1 MAAAPT
7 GWTRDATTY
16 DHAIVITSG
25 TPSPIT
31 GGTANFTAIHPTT
44 NITLTASGSLYG
56 GATSADAQD
65 IPTHTHPGTQTLRG
79 RLSKLVTGYYP
90 NNPTATQ
97 APYYYATGTPPT
109 TTAGWSDAWPTST
122 ITAPNMIPGNRY
134 KIAGIGNATPVQLST
149 LSGGSLPNDN
159 SATWPQPG
167 SVYTTIVVGDEF
179 TCSTNQL
186 FGPTG
191 IPQTVTTTV
200 YQPNPGVH
208 SHTGTVNGPVTS
220 VSGTVNLGVRYVDL
234 MIAIKNGA
242 YGATLNSQT
251 ATTVAKGGSVSIT
264 WNTPTTTIPVSTTL
278 YWTIVNTGMT
288 GAVSST
294 TLSGSFVTT
303 GATFVQAI
311 TITNNNVWDNGG
323 TFIVQLRSDSVN
335 GTIMAASQQV
345 TITETAPTAT
355 FTVTPTSITEGNTG
369 TFTFTS
375 TRLKNGEILT
385 YTVNNT
391 TSSNADFSSATGSVV
406 VTSNTGTFTI
416 NPIIDLLIEG
426 TETFTVSLIT
436 SSGLT
441 LATSTSVNITDIPP
455 TVTFTVV
462 PTTLSVNT
470 AGTFTITTT
479 NVPNGTG
486 LTWQVSGGANYQ
498 GTYVNSTG
506 TVYIYNNTGTFYV
519 TPNSVRDIYKAY
531 AVSNWTFGVIIT
543 NSAAQTLQTSS
554 LVTVNNSTV
563 VFATPTTSFNQ
574 GQTVRYNIT
583 TTNIPNGTQLVW
595 KIAHY
600 IGNDACFSAVQG
612 YVTINNNTGSF
623 TISATRNNTFASL
636 AWTTHTIDIYD
647 FAGTFKLTGSGVGV
661 TPVTYGVSIT
671 VYQNYPADA
680 YTFITPPI
688 SILEGQAA
696 TLQFISTTSTG
707 TINWIIN
714 NTTTSAADFTG
725 SIVSGT
731 ITLNGTT
738 IIDNTSLNQQY
749 LQTFTITTAALDTI
763 AELTETFTVSLST
776 AIGVVATSNTISIID
791 VQSKYYFVN
800 PATYINEGSI
810 TTYTVNSVNTTL
822 TTLYWGIT
830 NITTVPGNFS
840 GATTGSITL
849 TAGSGTFSITT
860 IADGITSGDKAFTIN
875 VTDGNNTVASV
886 SPVVLVDSSKS
897 PTYTFPLL
905 LTTLPEGVAST
916 INFQTTGVNPGTY
929 YWTLNNLT
937 SSNVDFAS
945 SGIAFNGT
953 TDYISTSNTLFA
965 LGTSDFTIEFWF
977 YATKLSVSQAMFDL
991 RSPTDAR
998 DYGFDIYINA
1008 TNVLCFGTAGV
1019 NYITYGTPL
1028 TINTWYHVAITRSVI
1043 SSVSSFQFWLNGASQ
1058 GTVPATP
1065 NFTNSTIRIGNGAN
1079 GFFNGVISYVRL
1091 VKDTGIYTNPFTIS
1105 STPTSLSIVPNTI
1118 LLTCIT
1124 NTFDS
1129 SGLNNTITVFG
1140 TPTKTTISLGYSD
1153 SFSTSGTLALSSG
1166 SFSVVPYADSLT
1178 EGFEFFTISV
1188 RTTSTTGPIVA
1199 TSNIISIT
1207 DTSFNPTYAFAVPT
1221 TTSIN
1226 EGASISYT
1234 VNMTDVPIGT
1244 TLYWTIAPTVTTPT
1258 SSADFTAVSG
1268 SFLNSSGTASSSSG
1282 TFTITALADSLTEG
1296 DETFKL
1302 EIRIGS
1308 ITGTVVLVSPT
1319 ITVVDTSFNPTYAFS
1334 VPATSINEG
1343 TVTTYTL
1350 NTTDV
1355 PIGTLLYYTI
1365 ESISTS
1371 TADFSSIVASSVYF
1385 PGNGYLTPP
1394 NNATFGLG
1402 TNDFTIECWVYTKD
1416 SSVSQAIYDTRS
1428 PDNTAGFDIIFS
1440 GGRVNFGTVG
1450 VFYISGTTQI
1460 SSNTW
1465 YHVALSRSGDIFT
1478 LFVNGFSQGTR
1489 NGSLTLSNTATR
1501 IGWGLNGYLT
1511 GYISNLR
1518 VVKGTGLYSNNF
1530 TPIGPLTNIAQTI
1543 LLTCKGPTVNSD
1555 NSSYS
1560 WNISTTGTTPTVV
1573 TTVSP
1578 SFTTSASSFVINNGT
1593 LASGSGSFTINAISD
1608 SLTEGNETFTLNV
1621 RIGSNTGTV
1630 VATVPTITI
1639 VDTSL
1644 TSSLAFASPTISI
1657 NEGVAATY
1665 TVNSVN
1671 YPIGAPLFWNI
1682 NHITTSVNDFLDPL
1696 TYNNSVGFGG
1706 AGGLSIA
1713 SSSNLA
1719 LGTGDWTIEAWIYP
1733 NNVTTAQNI
1742 IIDWRAGNNS
1752 QPVLYLI
1759 NNVITWRVNSA
1770 TKISGGNIVANTWQ
1784 HIALVKNNYNVYLYI
1799 NGVYQGYT
1807 GDILTY
1813 ATDATVQIGKAWDSN
1828 YWNGYITNLRVV
1840 KGVAVYNTA
1849 GSNFTVPIYQLN
1861 NIPRTILLACQGP
1874 TITSENS
1881 NGNYGSPWTINTVG
1895 TAPILSST
1903 TIPFVGT
1910 PKATSGSFN
1919 ISSGTLS
1926 SGSGTFSIPSP
1937 TLDLLTEGNE
1947 TFSVRVGTVNTNS
1960 YNLLMGTTATPTYDA
1975 YGNPFTNTNGVTVST
1990 NGSGYSLGFNG
2001 TSQYLAGP
2009 TGLPFI
2015 TTGPFTI
2022 EAWIYPT
2029 KFNTENCIVENAGWS
2044 GGNNFGFKFV
2054 LDNTGLVKLIGFY
2067 QWNVVDVILPSTV
2080 NVGLNYWSH
2089 VAVTRDSTDFVRMFI
2104 NGVMCGTATYSRTL
2118 SAFGTSSTPS
2128 PVGLR
2133 VGAKLSDNVAGSFFA
2148 GSISNLRILNSVAVY
2163 TTDFSANL
2171 PSLTTPLLSTGA
2183 YIDSPT
2189 ITVTD
2194 ISLSPTYT
2202 FSSPITSINEGTVT
2216 TYTLNTTNVPIGT
2229 KLYWKINH
2237 STTSENDFS
2246 PLIAYNNSVSFTGSG
2261 YLSIA
2266 NAGALALGS
2275 GDFTVE
2281 CWCYTNTITA
2291 AQTHIFDTRTSAT
2304 GSTNPNLYLNQATMR
2319 WLINGTS
2326 ILTGTIPLT
2335 TWTHVAVVKSSGI
2348 ITMYINGNSTSSVAD
2363 TVDYGIAQFQIGK
2376 AQDANYWN
2384 GYITNFRMVK
2394 GVAVYTTLFTPS
2406 IYQLTNITGT
2416 LLLAC
2421 QGPTVTTD
2429 NSTGNGGVPWTITT
2443 AGTTPPT
2450 LSASNV
2456 VNFVSRGTSGEFTV
2470 SSGTLSSGSGSFSI
2484 TPLTDSLTEGNETF
2498 TIEIRTGSVTGSII
2512 TTSPTITI
2520 PANIT

>member
-1 MAAAPT
+1 MAAFVNGTKKFFNMTAAPT
-7 GWTRDATTY
+7 GWTRDTATY

-25 TPSPIT
+25 QTQLTSLAPATNFTVIHPAPGTTTVTI
-31 GGTANFTAIHPTT
+31 GGTGAWVATPT
-44 NITLTASGSLYG
+44 NSV
-56 GATSADAQD
+56 AQD
-65 IPTHTHPGTQTLRG
+65 IPSHSHTSASILRPTPLLGGIGTVGLG
-79 RLSKLVTGYYP
+79 
-90 NNPTATQ
+90 
-97 APYYYATGTPPT
+97 T
-109 TTAGWSDAWPTST
+109 TTTGSGLQTYWYGFNPL
-122 ITAPNMIPGNRY
+122 
-134 KIAGIGNATPVQLST
+134 ATPVT
-149 LSGGSLPNDN
+149 WFGGDDYISFAQDNSSLPSYPSNVKRPA
-159 SATWPQPG
+159 S
-167 SVYTTIVVGDEF
+167 
-179 TCSTNQL
+179 
-186 FGPTG
+186 G
-191 IPQTVTTTV
+191 I
-200 YQPNPGVH
+200 
-208 SHTGTVNGPVTS
+208 TGTVAGTKYTIQTLGTTTQAQFNAVAGTS
-220 VSGTVNLGVRYVDL
+220 GLTYNVGDKFTAVGTGAGSATVNADIPGDHFHTASVNGTSSVAAGIATNFGVRYVDL

-242 YGATLNSQT
+242 YGATWASQT

-264 WNTPTTTIPVSTTL
+264 WNTPTTTVGAIGTPL
-278 YWTIVNTGMT
+278 FWTIVNSGET
-288 GAVSST
+288 GALSSNA
-294 TLSGSFVTT
+294 LSGTFNTT
-303 GATFVQAI
+303 GGTFVQAI
-311 TITNNNVWDNGG
+311 TIPDNSVWDNGG
-323 TFIVQLRSDSVN
+323 AFIVQLRSDSIN
-335 GTIMAASQQV
+335 GIIMAVSQQV

-441 LATSTSVNITDIPP
+441 LATSTSVNITDVPP
-455 TVTFTVV
+455 TATFTVT
-462 PTTLSVNT
+462 PTTINVYNT
-470 AGTFTITTT
+470 GTFTITTT

-506 TVYIYNNTGTFYV
+506 TVYIYNNTGTFYI

-531 AVSNWTFGVIIT
+531 LVSNWTFGVIIT

-595 KIAHY
+595 KIANT

-636 AWTTHTIDIYD
+636 AWTTHTIDVYD

-696 TLQFISTTSTG
+696 TLQFISTTNTG
-707 TINWIIN
+707 TITWGIN
-714 NTTTSAADFTG
+714 NITTSAADFTG
-725 SIVSGT
+725 SVVSGT

-763 AELTETFTVSLST
+763 AESTETFTVSLST

-840 GATTGSITL
+840 GATNGSITL

-860 IADGITSGDKAFTIN
+860 TTDAVSSGDKSFTIN
-875 VTDGNNTVASV
+875 VTDGVNTVAV
-886 SPVVLVDSSKS
+886 ISPVVLVDSSKS
-897 PTYTFPLL
+897 PTYTFSLL
-905 LTTLPEGVAST
+905 PSSMSEGVVST
-916 INFQTTGVNPGTY
+916 INFQTTGVASGTY
-929 YWTLNNLT
+929 YWTLNN
-937 SSNVDFAS
+937 AS
-945 SGIAFNGT
+945 TVNA
-953 TDYISTSNTLFA
+953 
-965 LGTSDFTIEFWF
+965 DFTN
-977 YATKLSVSQAMFDL
+977 LSGSF
-991 RSPTDAR
+991 T
-998 DYGFDIYINA
+998 
-1008 TNVLCFGTAGV
+1008 TTGTIS
-1019 NYITYGTPL
+1019 IT
-1028 TINTWYHVAITRSVI
+1028 
-1043 SSVSSFQFWLNGASQ
+1043 
-1058 GTVPATP
+1058 
-1065 NFTNSTIRIGNGAN
+1065 
-1079 GFFNGVISYVRL
+1079 
-1091 VKDTGIYTNPFTIS
+1091 TGSFTIS
-1105 STPTSLSIVPNTI
+1105 PI
-1118 LLTCIT
+1118 
-1124 NTFDS
+1124 
-1129 SGLNNTITVFG
+1129 
-1140 TPTKTTISLGYSD
+1140 
-1153 SFSTSGTLALSSG
+1153 
-1166 SFSVVPYADSLT
+1166 ADSLT

-1296 DETFKL
+1296 NETFNL

-1355 PIGTLLYYTI
+1355 PIGTSLYYTI

-1402 TNDFTIECWVYTKD
+1402 TSDFTIECWVYTTTTNNNVIFDNRID
-1416 SSVSQAIYDTRS
+1416 SKGND
-1428 PDNTAGFDIIFS
+1428 TAGSGFDFFLS
-1440 GGRVNFGTVG
+1440 GVLRFGTAAS
-1450 VFYISGTTQI
+1450 FYISGTT
-1460 SSNTW
+1460 SFSANTW
-1465 YHVALSRSGDIFT
+1465 YHVALSRYTVAGVTSTKMFLNGTQEGSTVTGIT
-1478 LFVNGFSQGTR
+1478 NFV
-1489 NGSLTLSNTATR
+1489 NTATR
-1501 IGWGLNGYLT
+1501 IGFGLNGYLT

-1518 VVKGTGLYSNNF
+1518 VVKGIGLYSNNF
-1530 TPIGPLTNIAQTI
+1530 TPVGPLNNTAQTI

-1621 RIGSNTGTV
+1621 RIGSSNGTI

-1742 IIDWRAGNNS
+1742 IIDWRTANNS
-1752 QPVLYLI
+1752 QPVLYLA
-1759 NNVITWRVNSA
+1759 NNAVIWKVNSA
-1770 TKISGGNIVANTWQ
+1770 TKISGGTIVANTWQ

-1807 GDILTY
+1807 GDTVTY
-1813 ATDATVQIGKAWDSN
+1813 ATDATVQIGKAQDSN

-1840 KGVAVYNTA
+1840 KGVAVYNTG
-1849 GSNFTVPIYQLN
+1849 GSNFPVPTYQLN

-1903 TIPFVGT
+1903 TIPFVGK

-2001 TSQYLAGP
+2001 TNQYLAGP
-2009 TGLPFI
+2009 TGLPVI

-2022 EAWIYPT
+2022 EAWIYAT
-2029 KFNTENCIVENAGWS
+2029 KFNAENCIVENAGWAS
-2044 GGNNFGFKFV
+2044 GNNFGFRFI

-2104 NGVMCGTATYSRTL
+2104 NGVMCGTVTYSRTL

-2133 VGAKLSDNVAGSFFA
+2133 VGAEVADNNPGAYFA

-2171 PSLTTPLLSTGA
+2171 PSLTTPLLSTGT

-2291 AQTHIFDTRTSAT
+2291 SQTHIFDTRTSAT
-2304 GSTNPNLYLNQATMR
+2304 ATNNPNLYLTQATMR

-2335 TWTHVAVVKSSGI
+2335 TWTHVAVVKNSGI

-2363 TVDYGIAQFQIGK
+2363 TVNYGIAQFQIGK

-2421 QGPTVTTD
+2421 QGPTVITD

-2470 SSGTLSSGSGSFSI
+2470 SSGTLSSGSGSFLI